1 MKKINMLLLFVT
13 GLLAFSACT
22 DSMDPVINSM
32 KDSENKAVSFVLN
45 TPSNSSYTLIP
56 ENANSIIDVF
66 TCKQPNYGFSAAVT
80 YTVQVCMGNNGFVD
94 FKDLA
99 TKVQGEKIPI
109 KTFELNDAMNALKMA
124 NSKVAYSVDFR
135 LKAFINDSV
144 PALYSNTVSMTVTPY
159 SGARTQVFFVGK
171 IFNNGW
177 NNNDLT
183 MRIFADNDMNDML
196 YTYTGYVTAGTEFKI
211 IQTPG
216 DWSIQWGYGSDGV
229 LSTNGGSGN
238 IGGFT
243 AAGYY
248 TMNFDLN
255 NNKYTVTPYT
265 GAVTEYD
272 QISFIGAFNA
282 WAGDLDLTQ
291 SAYDK
296 HIWINTNT
304 VIPSDGE
311 LKLRANHAWAVSF
324 GGSNGLW
331 KEKQG
336 QFAKFDGGDNVKVK
350 AGTYFVKFNDI
361 TKHII
366 MIAK

>member
-1 MKKINMLLLFVT
+1 MKKFNILLLFVT

-32 KDSENKAVSFVLN
+32 KDSDNKAISFVLN
-45 TPSNSSYTLIP
+45 TPSNSSYTLIA
-56 ENANSIIDVF
+56 ENANSIIDIF
-66 TCKQPNYGFSAAVT
+66 TCEQPNYGFPAAVT
-80 YTVQVCMGNNGFVD
+80 YTVQVCKGNNE
-94 FKDLA
+94 FKDFQALA

-109 KTFELNDAMNALKMA
+109 KTFELNDAMNALKMS
-124 NSKVAYSVDFR
+124 NSKVAYTVDFR

-144 PALYSNTVSMTVTPY
+144 PVLYSNTVSMTVTPY
-159 SGARTQVFFVGK
+159 SGARTPMYFVGN

-183 MRIFADNDMNDML
+183 MRIFADSDMNDML
-196 YTYTGYVTAGTEFKI
+196 YTYTGYVKSGSEFKI
-211 IQTPG
+211 IQNPG
-216 DWSIQWGYGSDGV
+216 DWGTQWGYGSDGV
-229 LSTNGGSGN
+229 LSTNGGN
-238 IGGFT
+238 IGGF
-243 AAGYY
+243 AADGYY
-248 TMNFDLN
+248 TMTFDLN
-255 NNKYTVTPYT
+255 NNKYTITPYT
-265 GAVTEYD
+265 GAVTEYN
-272 QISFIGAFNA
+272 QISFIGAFNGWGA
-282 WAGDLDLTQ
+282 DLDLTQ
-291 SAYDK
+291 SSFDK
-296 HIWINTNT
+296 HIWINTNV

-311 LKLRANHAWAVSF
+311 LKLRVNHDWGTSF